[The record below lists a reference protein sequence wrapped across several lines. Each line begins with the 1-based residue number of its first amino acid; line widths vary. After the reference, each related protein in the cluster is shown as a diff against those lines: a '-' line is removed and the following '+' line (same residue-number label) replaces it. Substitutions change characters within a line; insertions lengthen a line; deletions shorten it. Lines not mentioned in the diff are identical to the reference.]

1 MNEDMFT
8 VAKVVVVIFF
18 YMTWHLGSL
27 FLAITSIINIVMS
40 IPITLIIYNYVFHV
54 SYFGSTHL
62 SAFIIII
69 GIGADD
75 IFVFHDFWLTT
86 FQIKAFDNNP

>member
-1 MNEDMFT
+1 MREDLVT

-18 YMTWHLGSL
+18 YFCWHLGSV

-40 IPITLIIYNYVFHV
+40 IPLTLIIYNYVFKV
-54 SYFGSTHL
+54 TYFGGTHMA
-62 SAFIIII
+62 AFIIII

-75 IFVFHDFWLTT
+75 IFVFHDFWLAT
-86 FQIKAFDNNP
+86 F